1 MKKIGMILLV
11 IWPCTSV
18 QCTIAVF
25 FVCFFLFC
33 VLHRFK
39 TTVQM
44 FAQRLQQQNGY
55 IQLIILKSHHPLIH
69 LQVIAAQHLLSHR
82 FRLQEALH
90 LVLPGK
96 ILTPYQSHHLSLSQ
110 PPNHNWKGLRFLKCG
125 AHQSWQQLMP
135 PQLRTKEKTSHQ
147 VFETKLSV
155 TLSPKC
161 TLTCQS
167 QLRHSS
173 QK

>member
-1 MKKIGMILLV
+1 MKKIGVLMLV
-11 IWPCTSV
+11 YMTMHIC
-18 QCTIAVF
+18 AVYDRSF
-25 FVCFFLFC
+25 LCFFLFC

-82 FRLQEALH
+82 FRLQETFH
-90 LVLPGK
+90 LVLPGR
-96 ILTPYQSHHLSLSQ
+96 ILTPYQSHHPSLSQ
-110 PPNHNWKGLRFLKCG
+110 PPKHNWKGLRFLKCG
-125 AHQSWQQLMP
+125 AHQSWQQLTP
-135 PQLRTKEKTSHQ
+135 PQLRTKQKTSHQ
-147 VFETKLSV
+147 VFETKLFV

-161 TLTCQS
+161 TLTCQN